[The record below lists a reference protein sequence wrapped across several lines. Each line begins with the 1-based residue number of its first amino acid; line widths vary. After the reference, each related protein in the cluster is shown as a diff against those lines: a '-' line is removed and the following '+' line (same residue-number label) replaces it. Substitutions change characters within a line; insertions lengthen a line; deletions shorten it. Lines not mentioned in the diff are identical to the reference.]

1 MTLETIKKKLF
12 PPALATLVLPVVMVN
27 VAVSLAA
34 TFPLFR
40 AGYEQAGPAGLL
52 VALVPYLS
60 NALMLNLA
68 VGLLLALFLH
78 VFPEKIVA
86 GLGVLLYTLFQIVLI
101 VDVRIYTIFRY
112 HFNALVWNVMTT
124 EGVSD
129 SVELGAGTV
138 AVFAAI
144 VLGIAAVETAAT
156 IAFYR
161 NSRKSPSNGRALARV
176 SRALFLAGL
185 LCILLDK
192 GMYAYA
198 DIVNNTS
205 ITKNVKLY
213 PLYQPLTVKRLAR
226 KVLGVEVNREKEIRV
241 ETDNRDIN
249 YPKEPIRFDTSR
261 DRRYNIVVLAV
272 EGLRFD
278 MLDPE
283 VMPNTWKFSRK
294 NLTFR
299 NHFSGGNGS
308 RFGIFSLFYGIHGG
322 YWHNFLGRRISPVM
336 MDSLISR
343 GYDFKILS
351 STLLTFPEFRKTV
364 FVRVPDAIED
374 NLQAPEM
381 PDRDRII
388 TDRLIAFASAQPKDR
403 PFFSYL
409 FFNSSH
415 QSYKYPPGFE
425 KFTPVVRRDEVN
437 YFTDTDS
444 EKIPMIRNRYK
455 NAVHYIDSQIGRI
468 VAAFEEKGLM
478 DRTVL
483 LVTGDHGDEFY
494 ENGYFGHTSSFGD
507 YQVRTVFVL
516 HVPGEGP
523 REVGRLTS
531 HMDFVPTVMELIGAV
546 TPPAAYSQGL
556 SLLGNEKHDY
566 VSAANWDTAAVID
579 EDVAIVYSTET
590 YNLDLFEVRS
600 RKDYAE
606 VGNAKDV
613 IRQKK
618 THLSDTFRRMTEF
631 YR

>member
-1 MTLETIKKKLF
+1 MIRETIKKKLF
-12 PPALATLVLPVVMVN
+12 PPALATLVLPVVMAN

-40 AGYEQAGPAGLL
+40 AGYAQTGPAGLL

-68 VGLLLALFLH
+68 VGLLVSLFLL
-78 VFPEKIVA
+78 VFPERIVA
-86 GLGVLLYTLFQIVLI
+86 GIGVLLYTLFQIVLI

-144 VLGIAAVETAAT
+144 VMGIAAVETAAAV
-156 IAFYR
+156 AFYR
-161 NSRKSPSNGRALARV
+161 GSRKSPSNGLALARV
-176 SRALFLAGL
+176 SRALFLAGVF
-185 LCILLDK
+185 CILLDK

-213 PLYQPLTVKRLAR
+213 PLYQPLTVKRLVR

-249 YPKEPIRFDTSR
+249 YPKEPIRFDPSR

-283 VMPNTWKFSRK
+283 VMPNTWKFSRR

-299 NHFSGGNGS
+299 NHYSGGNGS

-343 GYDFKILS
+343 GYDFKVLS

-388 TDRLIAFASAQPKDR
+388 TDKLIAFAAAQPKDR

-425 KFTPVVRRDEVN
+425 RFTPVVRRDEVN

-444 EKIPMIRNRYK
+444 EKIPLIRNRYK

-468 VAAFEEKGLM
+468 VSALEAKGLM

-494 ENGYFGHTSSFGD
+494 ENGYFGHTSSFDD

-516 HVPGEGP
+516 HVPGERP
-523 REVGRLTS
+523 REVGSLTS

-546 TPPAAYSQGL
+546 TPASAYSQGL
-556 SLLGNEKHDY
+556 SLLGSEKHDY
-566 VSAANWDTAAVID
+566 VSSANWDTAAVID

-600 RKDYAE
+600 RKDYSV
-606 VGNAKDV
+606 VGDAKDV
-613 IRQKK
+613 VRMKK
-618 THLSDTFRRMTEF
+618 AHLSDTFRRMTEF
-631 YR
+631 YK